1 MRQSTARL
9 ATTSIR
15 LSTLQFP
22 ASHVHVARTRV
33 LFVHLD
39 NLLHFAKVDRDGKVD
54 GYVLAFLPDDL
65 VFLFLRKGELVSA
78 GEISPVGRSVMPIP
92 TALAKIRKEAERGE
106 LTYCNAPFELVTWLY
121 QSCAE
126 PAQPRHVDPRQPET
140 LFPQLQH
147 EQFTGVVELI
157 ANGSVNYVR
166 LEQGQFA
173 GGYFSGK
180 TDDVSTAQHFQR
192 LFARDAKGNPPE
204 VGAAVFPSADDIP
217 TQATPEL
224 FQIYRELFWSIANAA
239 DREAGQEAMKHVHRL
254 RDLVAKVHPSL
265 KVIGTPLDR
274 EPVSVVATDRELT
287 AALAEWAEQLLNQV
301 EIVAPGAAPEILRD
315 STKAQR
321 YLLQRAGFYERLPWN
336 VSW

>member
-1 MRQSTARL
+1 MRHSTARL
-9 ATTSIR
+9 ATTAIR
-15 LSTLQFP
+15 LSQLQFP
-22 ASHVHVARTRV
+22 ASHVHVERTRV

-92 TALAKIRKEAERGE
+92 TALAKIRRETERGE
-106 LTYCNAPFELVTWLY
+106 LTYCNAPFELVAWLY
-121 QSCAE
+121 QSCAAPAE
-126 PAQPRHVDPRQPET
+126 PRRVDPRQPET
-140 LFPQLQH
+140 LFPQLQR
-147 EQFTGVVELI
+147 EQFSGVVELV

-166 LEQGQFA
+166 LDNGQFA

-180 TDDVSTAQHFQR
+180 PDNVSTAQHFAR

-204 VGAAVFPSADDIP
+204 VGAALFAAADDIP

-224 FQIYRELFWSIANAA
+224 FQIYRELFWAIAHAA

-254 RDLVAKVHPSL
+254 RDLVTKVHESL
-265 KVIGTPLDR
+265 TVIGAPLDR
-274 EPVSVVATDRELT
+274 EAASMVATERELT
-287 AALAEWAEQLLNQV
+287 AALAEWTEQLLTQI

-315 STKAQR
+315 STKGQR
-321 YLLQRAGFYERLPWN
+321 FLLQRAGFYERLPWTVN
-336 VSW
+336 W